1 MKTFEELDYAQTAL
15 GELILRRRRTTR
27 GEEVFEVKLDGAFLM
42 SSLVNTS
49 EIALADLS
57 LEARSGPV
65 TSVLVGGLGLGYTA
79 ATVLSVAT
87 NCDVGLNCCEL
98 RLQVDRKSSIS
109 YDCHGDARK
118 KTGWVKAP
126 FAATSQA
133 SRRTQVRPVR
143 SSL

>member
-57 LEARSGPV
+57 LSEKMTSASSTSEGALPFRSPISHNNRAFAFGLFGWLCC
-65 TSVLVGGLGLGYTA
+65 TS
-79 ATVLSVAT
+79 SV
-87 NCDVGLNCCEL
+87 
-98 RLQVDRKSSIS
+98 
-109 YDCHGDARK
+109 
-118 KTGWVKAP
+118 
-126 FAATSQA
+126 
-133 SRRTQVRPVR
+133 SRPP
-143 SSL
+143 SPC

>member
-1 MKTFEELDYAQTAL
+1 MLRMTGEMAGAMLSAL
-15 GELILRRRRTTR
+15 L
-27 GEEVFEVKLDGAFLM
+27 
-42 SSLVNTS
+42 
-49 EIALADLS
+49 LA
-57 LEARSGPV
+57 
-65 TSVLVGGLGLGYTA
+65 YTA